1 MWSQFE
7 QSLAGP
13 LRAFRGASD
22 VTLRKAANG
31 LSWTLSR
38 DVACWFARRFAPE
51 SNRWIVVVADID
63 ASDVIFWD
71 DDRYEQEIVLK
82 SRVRASIDANPE
94 TWALATDRHQNRKQE
109 RYLTC

>member
-1 MWSQFE
+1 MIAAAQFE
-7 QSLAGP
+7 HPLSGS

-51 SNRWIVVVADID
+51 SSRWMVVVADID
-63 ASDVIFWD
+63 ASDVIFWE
-71 DDRYEQEIVLK
+71 DDRHEEEIVLK
-82 SRVRASIDANPE
+82 RRAWACIDANPE
-94 TWALATDRHQNRKQE
+94 TWALAANRHENRK
-109 RYLTC
+109 RSVV